1 MGRVEREDVLP
12 MLDSYREILSRFVAV

>member
-12 MLDSYREILSRFVAV
+12 MLDAYREILGRSAG